1 MLLRWL
7 YLHRTL
13 WKKCCFSGD
22 GEYIVAGSY
31 QEHALYIWDKGN
43 GSLVKILSGQK
54 GENML
59 DVIWHPIR
67 PIITSISNGIVH
79 IWDQNQVRFCL
90 YLFFSANVFR
100 PCYILTWTNHGLI
113 YTNSALLSV

>member
-1 MLLRWL
+1 M
-7 YLHRTL
+7 
-13 WKKCCFSGD
+13 
-22 GEYIVAGSY
+22 AGSY

-67 PIITSISNGIVH
+67 PIITSISNGMVH
-79 IWDQNQVRFCL
+79 IWDQNQVCSV
-90 YLFFSANVFR
+90 YLFI
-100 PCYILTWTNHGLI
+100 C
-113 YTNSALLSV
+113 LLVYLFTCLR